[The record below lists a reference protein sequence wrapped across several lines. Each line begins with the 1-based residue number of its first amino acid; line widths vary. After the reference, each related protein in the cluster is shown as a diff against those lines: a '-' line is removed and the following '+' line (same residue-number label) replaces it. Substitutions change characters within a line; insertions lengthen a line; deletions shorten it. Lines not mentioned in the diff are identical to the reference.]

1 MTIFLIYSS
10 IVIGVP
16 FGMFLV
22 YNKFFYNYFIFI
34 EFTERL
40 GQVQSLTLKISKID
54 YLTDSYFVD
63 NTAFS
68 QPYYNLVPL
77 VNLSRGERKAFLK
90 EYYTAFATLAD
101 RETYSFWEHYFLATP
116 HKTHEQAWFLMRT
129 REMLYLE
136 KDGALYLLSG
146 IPDLW
151 RGKGKK
157 IVLKNAHCL
166 YGEFSL
172 IVEFAEDKTYVEF
185 NGGFTDIPVYISIN
199 GEFKRVMQSDKHIV
213 FSSGKECDGR

>member
-1 MTIFLIYSS
+1 
-10 IVIGVP
+10 
-16 FGMFLV
+16 
-22 YNKFFYNYFIFI
+22 
-34 EFTERL
+34 
-40 GQVQSLTLKISKID
+40 
-54 YLTDSYFVD
+54 
-63 NTAFS
+63 
-68 QPYYNLVPL
+68 
-77 VNLSRGERKAFLK
+77 
-90 EYYTAFATLAD
+90 
-101 RETYSFWEHYFLATP
+101 
-116 HKTHEQAWFLMRT
+116 
-129 REMLYLE
+129 MLYLE

-172 IVEFAEDKTYVEF
+172 IVEFADDKIYVEF
-185 NGGFTDIPVYISIN
+185 DGGFTDIPVYISIN